1 MKRIFLLFWLLIIA
15 NCMSK
20 PLLAQSEN
28 GRPPKVETDG
38 KTKNPDLPL
47 KPVNKLSEK
56 ETIDSLKTVISQ
68 VCNGTKASPQ
78 ELGAIEI
85 IIVFLL
91 PVLFFILVFSFVSWA
106 KNDEGF
112 YLSNALSA
120 CPPPGTVSE
129 QVNTKNQNSVSR
141 LIAFMTGVVA
151 VVLAVCFSSFY
162 MYYCFAWNG
171 NPPNLETFWK
181 VVASLGIGV
190 VPYSVNQIKEAMQAN
205 KPNPP
210 TAQEVPVKK

>member
-1 MKRIFLLFWLLIIA
+1 MKRIFFLFWLLIIA
-15 NCMSK
+15 NCISQ
-20 PLLAQSEN
+20 PLLAQATKEQDT
-28 GRPPKVETDG
+28 KTDTEE
-38 KTKNPDLPL
+38 KSK
-47 KPVNKLSEK
+47 KPVLPIKPIHKLSEK
-56 ETIDSLKTVISQ
+56 ETIDSLKAAITQMS
-68 VCNGTKASPQ
+68 NGTKASPQ

-91 PVLFFILVFSFVSWA
+91 PVLFLILVFSFVSWA

-120 CPPPGTVSE
+120 CPLPGTVSE
-129 QVNTKNQNSVSR
+129 QINTKNQNSASR

-151 VVLAVCFSSFY
+151 VVIAVCFSSFY

-190 VPYSVNQIKEAMQAN
+190 VPYGVNQIKEAIQAN

-210 TAQEVPVKK
+210 TA

>member
-15 NCMSK
+15 NCMSQ
-20 PLLAQSEN
+20 PLLAQS
-28 GRPPKVETDG
+28 KVEQTSKIDTEN
-38 KTKNPDLPL
+38 KSK
-47 KPVNKLSEK
+47 KPVLPTKPIHRLSEK
-56 ETIDSLKTVISQ
+56 ETIDSLKMAIAQMS
-68 VCNGTKASPQ
+68 NGTKALPQ

-106 KNDEGF
+106 RNDEGF

-129 QVNTKNQNSVSR
+129 QVNTKTQNSVSR

-162 MYYCFAWNG
+162 MYYSFAWNG

-190 VPYSVNQIKEAMQAN
+190 VPYGVNQIKEAMQAN
-205 KPNPP
+205 KPNPT
-210 TAQEVPVKK
+210 TA